1 MSRCVDKRNLPLE
14 RQHGCLAA
22 AERCRKR
29 DYFEL
34 TRSESHALDRRDASR
49 KY

>member
-34 TRSESHALDRRDASR
+34 TRLEKVPL
-49 KY
+49 